1 MLRSAEL
8 TVNIQTEH
16 LIGGDNS
23 IFDHPDDPLVNMDA
37 ERTARACSLIRDCAE
52 RHQILF
58 LTYREE
64 YADLLEGNRIT
75 LA

>member
-1 MLRSAEL
+1 MAD
-8 TVNIQTEH
+8 H
-16 LIGGDNS
+16 LFPEGGG
-23 IFDHPDDPLVNMDA
+23 IIVLDDPLVNMDA

-58 LTYREE
+58 LTCREE